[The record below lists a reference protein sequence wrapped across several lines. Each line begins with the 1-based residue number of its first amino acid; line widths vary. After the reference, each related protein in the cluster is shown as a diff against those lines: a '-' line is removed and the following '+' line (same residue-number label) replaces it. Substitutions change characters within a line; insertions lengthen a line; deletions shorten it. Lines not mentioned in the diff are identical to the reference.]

1 MSIGPVEA
9 FWIVLNFTTLVLSV
23 LGFLDARRS
32 VQAVKMF
39 DHHGPGIVAH
49 GDQRREFVRV
59 LTQLSLLSLAIP
71 AAVRPGDTT
80 LSLPIVALM
89 AVAVLVFLNTAGD
102 ALDRR
107 RLWREARRRGLEA
120 PDVEPRVPS

>member
-9 FWIVLNFTTLVLSV
+9 FWIALNLVTLVLSV

-32 VQAVKMF
+32 VAAVKWF
-39 DHHGPGIVAH
+39 DGHGPGIVAK

-71 AAVRPGDTT
+71 AAYAPGDTR
-80 LSLPIVALM
+80 LSFPIVALM
-89 AVAVLVFLNTAGD
+89 SVAVLVFLNTAGD
-102 ALDRR
+102 AVDRR
-107 RLWREARRRGLEA
+107 RLWKDARRRGLEA
-120 PDVEPRVPS
+120 PDVLP